1 MKKRNLFVAGLTLSM
16 LVGTV
21 GGLTACDEAAHT
33 HDLSAV
39 AKKDATC
46 TEAGYEAYYK
56 CSGCDKIFSDDKG
69 ETEITAPTA
78 IVAKHTIEAVAKK
91 DATCTEAGYEA
102 YYECSVCDKIFSDDK
117 GETAITA
124 PTAIAAKHTIEAVA
138 KVDATCTA
146 EGTAAHYQCT
156 VCNTLFSDEEG
167 KNTIAAAETL
177 SVLEHTIV
185 EVSKKRPTCTEE
197 GYEEHYQCSVCN
209 TLFSDEE
216 GKTVIEASS
225 LTIPAEHRTVTVAK
239 KDATCAEAGYEEY
252 YRCSLCEK
260 LFSDKEGATEIAA
273 PVVIPQS
280 TEHTFGFAYTD
291 ETAPAPVAEGG
302 TLDAK
307 CAVCGHDMGTVDYD
321 AGLTISKI
329 GPEYGDQLE
338 GAGTYYY
345 QLKPDQRTSS
355 YFGFHAETAGTY
367 TLTITNVYSDENVVR
382 SLNELY
388 ILRDDYPMFPFDYL
402 IDGGTWDPDY
412 EGEVVTEEDAA
423 RYQNAIQTDGFV
435 DGEKTTLKSI
445 TFTFTEEDV
454 ADGGLYIMIGL
465 YDRDMSEGTGKTPQH
480 AGTFLVEFEIT
491 EA

>member
-1 MKKRNLFVAGLTLSM
+1 M

-21 GGLTACDEAAHT
+21 GGLAACGETAHT

-69 ETEITAPTA
+69 ETEITAPAA

-102 YYECSVCDKIFSDDK
+102 YYECSACDKIFSDDK
-117 GETAITA
+117 GETEITA
-124 PTAIAAKHTIEAVA
+124 PEAIAASHTIEAVA

-167 KNTIAAAETL
+167 KNTITAAEKL
-177 SVLEHTIV
+177 PVAAHTIV
-185 EVSKKRPTCTEE
+185 EVSKKRPTCTEA

-216 GKTVIEASS
+216 GKTVIEAET
-225 LTIPAEHRTVTVAK
+225 LVIPAEHRTVTIAK

-252 YRCSLCEK
+252 YQCSICEK
-260 LFSDKEGATEIAA
+260 LFSDKEGTTEIAA

-291 ETAPAPVAEGG
+291 ETVPEAVAEGG

-307 CAVCGHDMGTVDYD
+307 CVICGHDMGTVDYD
-321 AGLTISKI
+321 AGVTIPKTTVEN
-329 GPEYGDQLE
+329 GAQLE

-345 QLKPDQRTSS
+345 QLNAEQRVDS
-355 YFGFHAETAGTY
+355 YFGFYAETAGTY
-367 TLTITNVYSDENVVR
+367 TLTFTNVYSDENVVR
-382 SLNELY
+382 YLY
-388 ILRDDYPMFPFDYL
+388 GLWILADGYPEYEFDWL
-402 IDGGTWDPDY
+402 IIGGSWDPDY
-412 EGEVVTEEDAA
+412 EGEIVTEEDAA
-423 RYQNAIQTDGFV
+423 RYQSAIQTDGFV
-435 DGEKTTLKSI
+435 DGEMTTLNSI

-454 ADGGLYIMIGL
+454 ADGGLYIMFNL
-465 YDRDMSEGTGKTPQH
+465 NDRDMSDGTGKTPEH
-480 AGTFLVEFEIT
+480 AGTFLIEFEIT